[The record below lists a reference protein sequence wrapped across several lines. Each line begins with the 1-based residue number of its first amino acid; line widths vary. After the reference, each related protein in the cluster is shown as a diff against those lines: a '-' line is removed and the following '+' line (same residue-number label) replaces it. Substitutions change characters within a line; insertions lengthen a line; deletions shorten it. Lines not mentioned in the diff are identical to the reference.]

1 MAVHVDRQMVSGSP
15 SFHATRT
22 EYRIT
27 ETYIIHGDTSADNC
41 QNPILARAFAGV
53 PQYRDPNPDYADCL
67 AIERNFDN
75 HGPLSTKAL
84 ITYSDNPDYSLEVD
98 GDSVTTYD
106 LMGRTETQPWDLD
119 TIEAIGMNNEGASVY
134 RPHCSITVSRVSS
147 NIDASTWD
155 VTGTINDAAWNDGTT
170 NWAQYSLLFLGATIT
185 SEGSNW
191 KHVYQ
196 FLYSAIDHRVTWR
209 PYKDDP
215 TVIANQMRRT
225 YAAEET
231 ARVYDTGNFDLLD
244 I

>member
-1 MAVHVDRQMVSGSP
+1 M
-15 SFHATRT
+15 
-22 EYRIT
+22 
-27 ETYIIHGDTSADNC
+27 
-41 QNPILARAFAGV
+41 
-53 PQYRDPNPDYADCL
+53 
-67 AIERNFDN
+67 
-75 HGPLSTKAL
+75 
-84 ITYSDNPDYSLEVD
+84 
-98 GDSVTTYD
+98 
-106 LMGRTETQPWDLD
+106 
-119 TIEAIGMNNEGASVY
+119 
-134 RPHCSITVSRVSS
+134 SS